1 MKNEGLPSVDKG
13 IITLSGEI
21 GKDMKE
27 ILFLKAFVEFCEYVH
42 VTQGMSKSGFPSISL
57 SKFPKIRPW

>member
-1 MKNEGLPSVDKG
+1 MKNEGLPSVDKR

-27 ILFLKAFVEFCEYVH
+27 ILFLKKAIASHTGIAFFAEE
-42 VTQGMSKSGFPSISL
+42 
-57 SKFPKIRPW
+57 